1 VSYVVD
7 RNEVNKFLHV
17 SDSSSALTETRNV
30 LMRQTGFVAQE
41 VEAIV
46 KKKGYVFYGVDAPK
60 NDNDHYGIRYA
71 EFVVPVVKAVQEL
84 STTVDEQKQQIEEQR
99 KQIELLLTRLNADD
113 EIGNNGMSG
122 NTNAFLLQ
130 NNPNP
135 FTSET
140 EIKMT
145 LPENM
150 GNAAIMIY
158 TLEGKQLKNI
168 RVYDRGDVSVKISG
182 NELPAG
188 MYLYTLIA
196 DGKVVDTKKMILI
209 Q

>member
-1 VSYVVD
+1 
-7 RNEVNKFLHV
+7 
-17 SDSSSALTETRNV
+17 
-30 LMRQTGFVAQE
+30 
-41 VEAIV
+41 
-46 KKKGYVFYGVDAPK
+46 
-60 NDNDHYGIRYA
+60 
-71 EFVVPVVKAVQEL
+71 VKAVQEL

-99 KQIELLLTRLNADD
+99 KQIKLLLTRLNAED
-113 EIGNNGMSG
+113 EIGNNGMGG

-145 LPENM
+145 LPDHVEN
-150 GNAAIMIY
+150 ATIMIY
-158 TLEGKQLKNI
+158 TLEGKQMKNI

-182 NELPAG
+182 NELSAG
-188 MYLYTLIA
+188 MYLYALLA
-196 DGKVVDTKKMILI
+196 DGKVVDTKKMILT